1 MSLYL
6 SFLNS
11 YGAENLAQSNRRIP
25 RLMMPGSWYDSSRNI
40 EWVRQVCLYHP

>member
-1 MSLYL
+1 MLLYL

-25 RLMMPGSWYDSSRNI
+25 RLMMPGSWYDRPSAAVILN
-40 EWVRQVCLYHP
+40 V